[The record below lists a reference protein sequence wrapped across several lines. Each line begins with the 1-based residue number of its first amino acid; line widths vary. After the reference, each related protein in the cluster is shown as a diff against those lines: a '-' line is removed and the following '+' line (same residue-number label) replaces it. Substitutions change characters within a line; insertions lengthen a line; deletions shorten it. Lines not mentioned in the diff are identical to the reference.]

1 MINITISARQKSRD
15 MPVKLFLE
23 KNFKSIPYE
32 QIDSLFGFSD
42 PCRMYGG
49 RSFSAAELADRDL
62 RWMYDNGIGYRIPVT
77 SFLVNRELYE
87 EAKPFLTKHHRQG
100 NSVIV
105 VRDNLAQWVKEDFPL
120 YKVECSVIKEVDNA
134 EKLLKALELYD
145 TVVPLPEV
153 FNTNY
158 ELLESFSS
166 DIKDRI
172 RLFLNS
178 GCAYKCPARTCYG
191 SFSKM
196 NRGDADAVFLCSQMS
211 SKKYIPPG
219 MINFDMESFIKIG
232 YTKFKLLRVKKE
244 VTGY

>member
-1 MINITISARQKSRD
+1 MINITISARQKPREIL
-15 MPVKLFLE
+15 VKQFLE
-23 KNFKSIPYE
+23 KNFESIPYE
-32 QIDSLFGFSD
+32 QIDSLFGFND
-42 PCRMYGG
+42 PCRIYGG
-49 RSFSAAELADRDL
+49 RSFLGQELTDRDL
-62 RWMYDNGIGYRIPVT
+62 YWMYDNGIGYRIPVT
-77 SFLVNRELYE
+77 SSLVNKELYE

-105 VRDNLAQWVKEDFPL
+105 VRDNLAEWIKEDFPL
-120 YKVECSVIKEVDNA
+120 YKVECSVIKEVDNK

-145 TVVPLPEV
+145 TVVPLPES

-166 DIKDRI
+166 DIKDRT

-196 NRGDADAVFLCSQMS
+196 NRGDADAVFLCSQLS

-219 MINFDMESFIKIG
+219 MVNFDIGSFTKIG
-232 YTKFKLLRVKKE
+232 YTKFKLLRVKNT